1 MTTAYVEAAHEQAVG
16 RSHTG
21 ASMLAD
27 LMAEPIAVKRL
38 ALSMLPARDLDA
50 VISASQLE
58 FGTPYGLWVDDP
70 VGFVEQVLGE
80 STWSLQ
86 RAALESVGVNA
97 RTAVPSCFGTG
108 KTHIAARAVV
118 HAGCV
123 YAPGT
128 SLTVSTATRMRQVQ
142 RQLWPHI
149 RGLIKRHRLPGHE
162 SVGMTQWYQP
172 TPTGDLAQVAY
183 GFSAPA
189 HDESAVQGIH
199 AQGRLLVVVDEAGG
213 IGRII
218 GQALRGILTGEETA
232 LLAIGNPP
240 TDDEGSW
247 FESLCLEDNVNVVR
261 IAAEMSPNM
270 TGERVGHCLAC
281 PAGMRPHS
289 LATHLVDQAWVTGT
303 VKEHGED
310 SPYVVAKVHARFPRG
325 GSARAIPASW
335 VDSAVDLGD
344 EEFGLSPDDE
354 GMIVLGTLVDE
365 RDDRDYD
372 SPRLVEMG
380 DWVRLGVDVAA
391 DGGDEFA
398 IARSIG
404 TLASMRH
411 TSSGAVNAN
420 PHDVAGVVLREIR
433 RADKI
438 RRALGT
444 TAKVRVKVDAIGVG
458 WGVCGILEA
467 WASEGIHDAEIVRVV
482 VSEGVDEKT
491 GTKGKAPARVTDSET
506 LRPALKRDEM
516 WLAGRALLAPA
527 DTGQP
532 GQMRLEV
539 DDRTKA
545 QFSAPNYGTT
555 SLGRTKIESKKSMKQ
570 RGVRSPDRAEAVLLC
585 LYEPK
590 VKQKRGLI
598 V

>member
-1 MTTAYVEAAHEQAVG
+1 MTTTYVEAARTQAVG
-16 RSHTG
+16 RSNHG

-27 LMAEPIAVKRL
+27 LLAEPVPVTRL
-38 ALSMLPARDLDA
+38 VLSTLPGRDLDA
-50 VISASQLE
+50 VLSAAQRE
-58 FGTPYGLWVDDP
+58 FGTPYAVWQRDP

-80 STWSLQ
+80 TTWSLQ
-86 RAALESVGVNA
+86 RAALESVGVNP

-162 SVGMTQWYQP
+162 TVGMTQWYQP

-218 GQALRGILTGEETA
+218 GSALRGILTGEETS

-247 FESLCLEDNVNVVR
+247 FEMLCQEDDVNVVR
-261 IAAEMSPNM
+261 IAAEFSPNM
-270 TGERVGHCLAC
+270 TGEDPGLCRAC
-281 PAGMRPHS
+281 PAGMKPHA
-289 LATHLVDQAWVTGT
+289 LAVHLVDKAWVAAA
-303 VKEHGED
+303 VREHGED
-310 SPYVVAKVHARFPRG
+310 SPYVIAKVHARFPRG
-325 GSARAIPASW
+325 GSARAIPSSW
-335 VDSAVDLGD
+335 VDAAVDLD
-344 EEFGLSPDDE
+344 DAEFGLSPDDE
-354 GMIVLGTLVDE
+354 GMVVLGSLIDE
-365 RDDRDYD
+365 SDDRDRE
-372 SPRLVEMG
+372 STRLVEMG

-404 TLASMRH
+404 TLASLRH
-411 TSSGAVNAN
+411 TSSGSANTN

-482 VSEGVDEKT
+482 VSEGVDEK
-491 GTKGKAPARVTDSET
+491 GKVQESET

-516 WLAGRALLAPA
+516 WLAGRFLLAPQ
-527 DTGQP
+527 DDGRP
-532 GQMRLEV
+532 GQMRLECEE
-539 DDRTKA
+539 RTKA

-555 SLGRTKIESKKSMKQ
+555 SIGKTKIESKKSMKQ
-570 RGVRSPDRAEAVLLC
+570 RGVRSPDRAEAFLLC
-585 LYEPK
+585 LYEPR
-590 VKQKRGLI
+590 VKKRRGLI